1 MDWGASFE
9 TPSNMERRRFV
20 RQPPVTGRAFV
31 YLDKGL
37 PLVDCDVVN
46 IAEGGARIV
55 VRSQTML
62 PAHFVL
68 FLTPDGSDRRTCRVI
83 WRNGADL
90 GVAFEGL
97 D

>member
-1 MDWGASFE
+1 
-9 TPSNMERRRFV
+9 MERRRSV
-20 RQPPVTGRAFV
+20 RHPPTTGRAFV
-31 YLDKGL
+31 YIDNGV
-37 PLVDCDVVN
+37 PLIDCDVVN
-46 IAEGGARIV
+46 ISDGGARIV
-55 VRSQTML
+55 TESEQML

-68 FLTPDGSDRRTCRVI
+68 FFTPDGSERRTCRVI